1 MTDEK
6 RIEEAGLAGFVAR
19 SAKVL
24 NELDITRVHTM
35 DGTQYQ
41 GSSDFISDTDLKDVQ
56 HADMHESATEESAVP
71 LLMAPVRR
79 TDGEV
84 LGVLYALQKTTA
96 IDDGGLQYF
105 DQADERGM
113 IELAAEFGR
122 TLQRIE
128 KVESDAN
135 VISDLETLFH
145 CSPEMLSES
154 DLRRLTRII
163 SRDVCRITNAQH
175 CSTYLVDHESQE
187 VWTQVEGLRRQI
199 RLPMNNGLVGQVA
212 TNGDLV
218 KIDDASQLNGVL
230 VGDTSEVVQ
239 SVICCPIMGRKMKS
253 MAVIQAFHAKS
264 NFFTAHHVSM
274 VQRIAKFASIALQNR
289 AMLEMKAS
297 AVHRGLS
304 IEMNRSR
311 MHKEMSIL
319 LKEHL
324 KCENVVLHE
333 FVSPWDVLSSLG
345 ADGSFHELPASIG
358 VVGSV
363 ATSANAVMSEFAETL
378 PGFDKRIDRPL
389 SANETKT
396 LLCTPMVDS
405 SGSKIGCILAVNK
418 KRGAFTL
425 EEDAWLKIM
434 SAQYGEILSNF
445 RKHQTALSKRDYYAA
460 FLNATRDLGGI
471 ASLSDLI
478 VGIERTVKKLMTCRN
493 VYECCCEFIARVP
506 GSGHIAIRH

>member
-345 ADGSFHELPASIG
+345 VNRCGGERGNFGECSDVRVCG
-358 VVGSV
+358 
-363 ATSANAVMSEFAETL
+363 NA
-378 PGFDKRIDRPL
+378 
-389 SANETKT
+389 
-396 LLCTPMVDS
+396 
-405 SGSKIGCILAVNK
+405 
-418 KRGAFTL
+418 
-425 EEDAWLKIM
+425 
-434 SAQYGEILSNF
+434 
-445 RKHQTALSKRDYYAA
+445 
-460 FLNATRDLGGI
+460 
-471 ASLSDLI
+471 
-478 VGIERTVKKLMTCRN
+478 
-493 VYECCCEFIARVP
+493 ARL
-506 GSGHIAIRH
+506 